1 MNVEDIQ
8 SMTSSLGLI
17 MSDNFCL
24 KWNDFQSNAARAFSN
39 LRKEDDFYDVTLVS
53 DDRIHVSAHK
63 LVLSACSEYF
73 KSILKQNKHS
83 NPMLCLQGINSNEMN
98 NVLNYIYNGEVEVSQ
113 DNLDRFLELAQ
124 RFKLEGLNMNESSN
138 LVKKVEAN
146 LEENEVYV
154 ESKPNESQ
162 LTNFTGGS
170 MTTIDGSSITDISE
184 INEKIEELVDR
195 QVNCY
200 VCRPCGKIFQLSRRA
215 HALEHVETH
224 IEGLSVPCHF
234 CERTFKN
241 RGARRFHERQHKH

>member
-1 MNVEDIQ
+1 
-8 SMTSSLGLI
+8 

-146 LEENEVYV
+146 LEENEV
-154 ESKPNESQ
+154 ESDS
-162 LTNFTGGS
+162 
-170 MTTIDGSSITDISE
+170 
-184 INEKIEELVDR
+184 
-195 QVNCY
+195 
-200 VCRPCGKIFQLSRRA
+200 
-215 HALEHVETH
+215 LEFLFLQSFV
-224 IEGLSVPCHF
+224 GLYL
-234 CERTFKN
+234 
-241 RGARRFHERQHKH
+241 